1 MTPELTALT
10 LAALLQGLQ
19 FLLFS
24 ILAQRQVGPKYAA
37 SPRDQKRELTGH
49 AGRAQ
54 RALQNHFEGLIL
66 FGIAAGVVTF
76 ADQGNALTGACALVY
91 LGARVLYVPAY
102 LFGWTPWRSLIWAM
116 GFAATMILLIAA
128 LT

>member
-1 MTPELTALT
+1 M
-10 LAALLQGLQ
+10 
-19 FLLFS
+19 
-24 ILAQRQVGPKYAA
+24 
-37 SPRDQKRELTGH
+37 
-49 AGRAQ
+49 
-54 RALQNHFEGLIL
+54 
-66 FGIAAGVVTF
+66 VTF